1 MEIDYEN
8 MILVSV
14 KDIKEVINK
23 LHLQQ
28 PEVPEDELVMSIEFF
43 LMAAF
48 PGLLD
53 NLKENMFQQ
62 YKQGYED
69 GYKASKNDET
79 TEGV

>member
-1 MEIDYEN
+1 MGIDYERI
-8 MILVSV
+8 ILVSV

-43 LMAAF
+43 LMAVF
-48 PGLLD
+48 PGLL
-53 NLKENMFQQ
+53 NSLKENMFQQ

-69 GYKASKNDET
+69 GYKDSKNDEN